1 MKIGESPPKS
11 PGPKRRSS
19 ISPRRRLS
27 TGFIHDYL
35 ERNKTQKH
43 DVDGNFSLPVRLP
56 HSLSQKDE
64 EAAKFVIVPPK
75 VEPPTEEM
83 LEILPNICSCLFGL
97 CGFGCGLDLC
107 AIIPRLCSFLAGLC
121 GSLNDSGISSGQN
134 YTPLTVQ
141 VLLAIT
147 PFKHSFTLHILI
159 YLDMP

>member
-19 ISPRRRLS
+19 ISPRRRMS
-27 TGFIHDYL
+27 SGFIHDYL

-43 DVDGNFSLPVRLP
+43 DIGGNFSLPVRLP

-64 EAAKFVIVPPK
+64 EAAKLIIVPSK
-75 VEPPTEEM
+75 VEPPSEEM

-134 YTPLTVQ
+134 YTPLSVQ

-147 PFKHSFTLHILI
+147 LLNKSQYEL
-159 YLDMP
+159 